1 MVHSEQVAA
10 QDNAHRPTRYSST

>member
-10 QDNAHRPTRYSST
+10 QDNAHGPTRYSS